1 VKHGTKQEYVKCP
14 YTVTVQL
21 GLLLL
26 ACCYARTHSNV
37 QDRVSGLTA

>member
-1 VKHGTKQEYVKCP
+1 MKHGTKQEYVKCP
-14 YTVTVQL
+14 YTVSIQL

-26 ACCYARTHSNV
+26 ARRHVRTHSNV